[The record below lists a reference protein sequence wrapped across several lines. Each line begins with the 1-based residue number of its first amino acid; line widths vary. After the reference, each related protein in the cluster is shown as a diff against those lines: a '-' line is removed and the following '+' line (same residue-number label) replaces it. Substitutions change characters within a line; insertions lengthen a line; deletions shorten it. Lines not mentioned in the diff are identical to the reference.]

1 MIHLGKLFAACL
13 QPQAIAAIAGFVLG
27 VENGKHTYHK
37 YDVELT
43 YIEN

>member
-13 QPQAIAAIAGFVLG
+13 QPQAIGGFVLG
-27 VENGKHTYHK
+27 VENGKNTYHK

-43 YIEN
+43 LIEN